1 MIGKANIV
9 WPGLNAPII
18 KGRELV
24 ERQKLPEDP
33 EREEKLIKIRSEMGQ
48 FRQLRLSPIER
59 GWTGAKM
66 PGRSIGPPTPV
77 GEGDT
82 FLLMFY
88 FIIYFNRDLQNINS
102 ELRINVLILVVI

>member
-1 MIGKANIV
+1 MTGKANIV

-66 PGRSIGPPTPV
+66 PGRSIGPPIAV
-77 GEGDT
+77 GEEGDT
-82 FLLMFY
+82 LLLIFNSKMFLS
-88 FIIYFNRDLQNINS
+88 R
-102 ELRINVLILVVI
+102 